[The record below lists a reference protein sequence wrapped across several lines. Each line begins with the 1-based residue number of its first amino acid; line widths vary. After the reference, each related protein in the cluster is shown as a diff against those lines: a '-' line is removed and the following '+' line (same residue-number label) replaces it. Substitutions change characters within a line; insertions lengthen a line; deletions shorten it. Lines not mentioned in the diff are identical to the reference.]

1 MCYKINKI
9 INKGEDNM
17 NYLSDLYNAVQLYN
31 TTHKEKANEV
41 ILGISC
47 YRFIKNRIRHMSEWQ
62 PVFDDKGILREV
74 LGLQIKIDYFCPNL
88 IEVRR
93 NVYLNDPL
101 GYIWLNKE
109 EMKKE
114 VDDELSALMDN
125 DLKYLHSW
133 IKFEE
138 YYNNRKD
145 KEE

>member
-1 MCYKINKI
+1 
-9 INKGEDNM
+9 M

-41 ILGISC
+41 ILGIQC
-47 YRFIKNRIRHMSEWQ
+47 YRFIKNRVKHMSEWQ

-74 LGLQIKIDYFCPNL
+74 LGLNIKIDYFCPNL

-93 NVYLNDPL
+93 NPYLNDPI
-101 GYIWLNKE
+101 GYIWLSEE

-114 VDDELSALMDN
+114 VDDKLSEIMDN
-125 DLKYLHSW
+125 DLKDLHSFLE
-133 IKFEE
+133 FER
-138 YYNNRKD
+138 YYKDRNN

>member
-1 MCYKINKI
+1 
-9 INKGEDNM
+9 M
-17 NYLSDLYNAVQLYN
+17 NYLSDLYNAKQLYD

-47 YRFIKNRIRHMSEWQ
+47 YRFIKNRIKHMSEWQ

-93 NVYLNDPL
+93 NPYLNDPI
-101 GYIWLNKE
+101 GYIWLSKE
-109 EMKKE
+109 EIE
-114 VDDELSALMDN
+114 LTIPNDELSALIDN
-125 DLKYLHSW
+125 DLKDLHKFL
-133 IKFEE
+133 KFEE
-138 YYNNRKD
+138 YYKNNKD

>member
-1 MCYKINKI
+1 M
-9 INKGEDNM
+9 NM

-62 PVFDDKGILREV
+62 PVFDNKGILREI

-88 IEVRR
+88 IEVKR
-93 NVYLNDPL
+93 NPYLHDPL
-101 GYIWLNKE
+101 GYIWLSKE
-109 EMKKE
+109 EIE
-114 VDDELSALMDN
+114 SAIPNDELSTLIDN
-125 DLKYLHSW
+125 DLKDLHKFL
-133 IKFEE
+133 KFEK
-138 YYNNRKD
+138 YYKNNKD

>member
-1 MCYKINKI
+1 M
-9 INKGEDNM
+9 D
-17 NYLSDLYNAVQLYN
+17 YLSDLYNAKQLYN

-41 ILGISC
+41 ILGVNV
-47 YRFIKNRIRHMSEWQ
+47 YRFVKNRVKHMSEWQ

-101 GYIWLNKE
+101 GYIWLNE
-109 EMKKE
+109 EE
-114 VDDELSALMDN
+114 IESAIPNDELSALIDD
-125 DLKYLHSW
+125 DLKELHNW

-138 YYNNRKD
+138 YYKNNKD

>member
-1 MCYKINKI
+1 
-9 INKGEDNM
+9 M
-17 NYLSDLYNAVQLYN
+17 NYLSDLHNALQLYN

-41 ILGISC
+41 ILGIQC
-47 YRFIKNRIRHMSEWQ
+47 YRFIKNRVRHMSWDAK
-62 PVFDDKGILREV
+62 FDEKGILREV

-101 GYIWLNKE
+101 GYIWLNEE

-114 VDDELSALMDN
+114 VDDKLSEIMDN
-125 DLKYLHSW
+125 DLKELHSW
-133 IKFEE
+133 IEFER
-138 YYNNRKD
+138 YYEDRNN